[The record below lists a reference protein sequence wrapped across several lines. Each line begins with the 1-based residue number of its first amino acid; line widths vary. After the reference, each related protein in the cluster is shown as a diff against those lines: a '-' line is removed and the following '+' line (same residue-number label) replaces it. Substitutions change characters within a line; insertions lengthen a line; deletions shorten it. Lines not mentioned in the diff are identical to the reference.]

1 MIKMIFC
8 SDIMGAI
15 GFNNDLLYNIKE
27 DMKFFKDTTMHHKV
41 VMGYNTWVSLPKKPL
56 PNRVNYILCND
67 ECDIEETENV
77 KVLSNL
83 EQVIELGK
91 DDDIFI
97 IGGAQLYNSIID
109 SGMLDE
115 AYVTMVIDNHYSAD
129 RYVHIFKLAEVLP
142 KREYIRTIKF
152 KHYHNTLDAHIY
164 KYSK

>member
-56 PNRVNYILCND
+56 PNRVNYILCD
-67 ECDIEETENV
+67 GESDIEETENV

-83 EQVIELGK
+83 EQVIELGEN
-91 DDDIFI
+91 DDIFI
-97 IGGAQLYNSIID
+97 IGGAQLYNSIIY
-109 SGMLDE
+109 SGKLDE
-115 AYVTMVIDNHYSAD
+115 AYVTMVIDKHYSAD
-129 RYVHIFKLAEVLP
+129 RFVHIFKLAEVLP

-152 KHYHNTLDAHIY
+152 KQYHNILDAHIY

>member
-1 MIKMIFC
+1 
-8 SDIMGAI
+8 MGAI
-15 GFNNDLLYNIKE
+15 GCNNELLYNIKE

-56 PNRVNYILCND
+56 PNRVNYILCD
-67 ECDIEETENV
+67 GDCDIEETENI

-91 DDDIFI
+91 NDDIFI

-115 AYVTMVIDNHYSAD
+115 AYVTMVIDKYYSAD
-129 RYVHIFKLAEVLP
+129 RFVHIFKLAEVLP
-142 KREYIRTIKF
+142 KREDIRTIKF
-152 KHYHNTLDAHIY
+152 KNYNNTLDAHIY